1 MLRGKMPH
9 FQLTSVV
16 QKRLCLS
23 SLFSVV
29 QATEA
34 LSFLFSFRG
43 WRKDGRLVI
52 FNLISLLRIGNDGL
66 QWRGYVLGEA
76 GEGGFVCCLTLNFK
90 PLRLAYW
97 GWSKG
102 EPCPFHRRYFNT
114 VFVVFFVTVEVSVH
128 LTIVS
133 RHYWSSQSR
142 RFKALSVAGICH
154 NGVLPLGIP
163 IWKDGDTCRKLELN
177 TQRKPV
183 RAWLMMAQFRYWF
196 IAR

>member
-1 MLRGKMPH
+1 MDIVWRNLILVSTGLRGKRPH
-9 FQLTSVV
+9 FRLTSVP

-23 SLFSVV
+23 SFFSVV
-29 QATEA
+29 QATET

-52 FNLISLLRIGNDGL
+52 FNLICLLRIGNDGL

-102 EPCPFHRRYFNT
+102 DPR
-114 VFVVFFVTVEVSVH
+114 
-128 LTIVS
+128 
-133 RHYWSSQSR
+133 SSQCRYLKNS
-142 RFKALSVAGICH
+142 ICCFLRH
-154 NGVLPLGIP
+154 RWSFSPFDNRVSPLLIFP
-163 IWKDGDTCRKLELN
+163 ESQI
-177 TQRKPV
+177 
-183 RAWLMMAQFRYWF
+183 
-196 IAR
+196 

>member
-9 FQLTSVV
+9 FRLTSVV

-102 EPCPFHRRYFNT
+102 DPCPSQCRYLKNSICCFLRHRWSFSSFGQSCLAIINLPRVADLRLCRLLEFAIMGSYPWGFLFEKT
-114 VFVVFFVTVEVSVH
+114 ETLVES
-128 LTIVS
+128 
-133 RHYWSSQSR
+133 
-142 RFKALSVAGICH
+142 
-154 NGVLPLGIP
+154 
-163 IWKDGDTCRKLELN
+163 
-177 TQRKPV
+177 
-183 RAWLMMAQFRYWF
+183 
-196 IAR
+196 